1 MRRRVFL
8 KVSMMLVVGALLLSV
23 GGVTLADAPDKN
35 AILGLEPGASQPD
48 IVVLTNGIYELSITD
63 DTEWEPD
70 SPPEPEPGVGYVTPG
85 VYTVCTGDD
94 HPVPNADVLYDGAD
108 HLPGTSYLTVR
119 DYTDAVDYIPDPT
132 ASSSEPSGGYGID
145 FLGGCGSEFSVS
157 GKKATTTWNPGGGL
171 EVEQVTAVEG
181 TTLSDSRVRVT
192 TTVTNNDDVTHEV
205 GIRYEWDLMIA
216 DDDDAW
222 FARRNP
228 DASFTQDELI
238 YEPPNFERF
247 ETTDDPG
254 NPTFSVF
261 GSVNGPQGVFSPDP
275 TPPDRFIFGEWAQY
289 DAWDYYEGSDPS
301 SDSAVLYYWGYD
313 DGNSPISLSPGESV
327 SVTAYLY
334 AIPAGYEEPGQFEEE
349 EESKPEKKE
358 RPLEPARMM
367 ANYLSIDPQQV
378 LPGQEVRISAN
389 VCNSGELRGSET
401 AVLSVNGAAEQSQSV
416 AVSGG
421 SCKQVVF
428 TTAKAVPGTYQ
439 VSVNGMEGQFSVLA
453 PRIVQASVASS
464 QDVGLGT
471 WGIVAIAAVVIVL
484 VIGLVVIFKQN

>member
-1 MRRRVFL
+1 MI
-8 KVSMMLVVGALLLSV
+8 LVVGALLLSL
-23 GGVTLADAPDKN
+23 GGVTFAAVPDKK
-35 AILGLEPGASQPD
+35 AALGLEPGADQPD

-63 DTEWEPD
+63 DTEWD
-70 SPPEPEPGVGYVTPG
+70 PESAPEVEPGAGYVSPG
-85 VYTVCTGDD
+85 VYTVCTGDE
-94 HPVPNADVLYDGAD
+94 HPVPNADVLYDGVD
-108 HLPGTSYLTVR
+108 HSPGTSYLSVM
-119 DYTDAVDYIPDPT
+119 DYTDAFVYMPDPMV
-132 ASSSEPSGGYGID
+132 SSSEPSGGYTIA
-145 FLGGCGSEFSVS
+145 FLGGCGSEFRVS

-181 TTLSDSRVRVT
+181 TKLSDSRVRVT
-192 TTVTNNDDVTHEV
+192 TKVTNNDDVTHEV

-222 FARRNP
+222 FAKRNP
-228 DASFTQDELI
+228 DASFTQDERI

-247 ETTDDPG
+247 EATDDPDD
-254 NPTFSVF
+254 PSFSVF

-275 TPPDRFIFGEWAQY
+275 TPPDRFIFGEWDEY
-289 DAWDYYEGSDPS
+289 DAWDFYEGSDPS

-313 DGNSPISLSPGESV
+313 DGNSPIELSPGESV

-334 AIPAGYEEPGQFEEE
+334 AVPPGYEEPGQHEEE
-349 EESKPEKKE
+349 EAKPERKE
-358 RPLEPARMM
+358 RVLEPAHMT

-421 SCKQVVF
+421 ACKQVVF
-428 TTAKAVPGTYQ
+428 TTMKAVPGTYQ
-439 VSVNGMEGQFSVLA
+439 VSVNGMVGQFSVLA
-453 PRIVQASVASS
+453 PRVVQASVPSS

-471 WGIVAIAAVVIVL
+471 WGIVAIATVAIVL
-484 VIGLVVIFKQN
+484 VIGLVVIFKQD

>member
-1 MRRRVFL
+1 
-8 KVSMMLVVGALLLSV
+8 
-23 GGVTLADAPDKN
+23 
-35 AILGLEPGASQPD
+35 
-48 IVVLTNGIYELSITD
+48 
-63 DTEWEPD
+63 
-70 SPPEPEPGVGYVTPG
+70 
-85 VYTVCTGDD
+85 
-94 HPVPNADVLYDGAD
+94 
-108 HLPGTSYLTVR
+108 
-119 DYTDAVDYIPDPT
+119 
-132 ASSSEPSGGYGID
+132 PSGGYAIA

-171 EVEQVTAVEG
+171 EVEQVTVVEG
-181 TTLSDSRVRVT
+181 ATLSDSRVRVT
-192 TTVTNNDDVTHEV
+192 TKVTNNDDVTHEV

-222 FARRNP
+222 FAKRRP
-228 DASFTQDELI
+228 DGSFTQEELI
-238 YEPPNFERF
+238 CTPPSFERF

-254 NPTFSVF
+254 NPSFSVF

-275 TPPDRFIFGEWAQY
+275 TPPDRFIFGEWDEY
-289 DAWDYYEGSDPS
+289 DAWDFYEGSDPS

-313 DGNSPISLSPGESV
+313 DGNSPIELSPGESV

-334 AIPAGYEEPGQFEEE
+334 AVPPGYEEPGQTEEE
-349 EESKPEKKE
+349 EAKPERKE
-358 RPLEPARMM
+358 RVLEPAHMT

-401 AVLSVNGAAEQSQSV
+401 AVLSVSGAAEQSQTV

-421 SCKQVVF
+421 SCKRVVF
-428 TTAKAVPGTYQ
+428 TTMKAVPGTYQ

-453 PRIVQASVASS
+453 PRVVQASVPSS

-471 WGIVAIAAVVIVL
+471 WGIVAIAAVAIVL